1 MLLRNPYQGGLS
13 LPAASFVSACHNTDI
28 IPHFIEV
35 FQNNAVKQC
44 GLTNIPEMLMIDYSM
59 AMLDAALE
67 AFAMKEDFDI
77 KLMIDVG
84 E

>member
-1 MLLRNPYQGGLS
+1 MLLRNPYQGGLA
-13 LPAASFVSACHNTDI
+13 LPAASFVSASHNTDI

-35 FQNNAVKQC
+35 FQNNALKQC
-44 GLTNIPEMLMIDYSM
+44 GLTNIPEMLMIDHLM
-59 AMLDAALE
+59 AMMDAVLE

-77 KLMIDVG
+77 MIDVG